1 MLPGKRYWPAL
12 TLLLFLSPCAGDEP
26 RPNPVIAAQQT
37 RPPELEADEAPALE
51 RALSAS
57 EEFLKVLSR
66 GYEGFRPKM
75 GGIVPTSGFAI
86 GPEFVRRD
94 IAQGQVLLR
103 TSARVSYRRYSLL
116 DAEFALPRL
125 GGDRMFVNLLGT
137 YRNLPQ
143 LLYFGQGPHSS
154 PRDRTDYR
162 LEDTSAELTAG
173 VRPVKPIRFGTT
185 ASYLMVNA
193 GPGTLAQTPSTERT
207 FTAATTP
214 GLERQGYFSIV
225 GGFLE
230 IDYTDVPGSPR
241 SGGLYS
247 ARFRNYAD
255 QRSGLPTFRRLDVDV
270 RQYFSFFGGQRV
282 IALRAYSTLTDGGAR
297 RPVPFYLQPTLGGP
311 DMLRGF
317 RPFRFY
323 DNNLVFFN
331 AEYRWKFASS
341 FEMAF
346 FGDAGKVFDRRSRL
360 NVHGLE
366 ASYGAGLRVNA
377 RENVFMRVDLG
388 CSHEGCQVWLRFNNI
403 Y

>member
-1 MLPGKRYWPAL
+1 MP
-12 TLLLFLSPCAGDEP
+12 PCVGEEP
-26 RPNPVIAAQQT
+26 RPNPVLAAQQS
-37 RPPELEADEAPALE
+37 RPPELEVDEAPALE
-51 RALSAS
+51 RALKAS
-57 EEFLKVLSR
+57 EEFLKVLSQ
-66 GYEGFRPKM
+66 GYNGFRPKI
-75 GGIVPTSGFAI
+75 GGMVPTSGLAI

-103 TSARVSYRRYSLL
+103 TSARVSYRRYSLF

-154 PRDRTDYR
+154 QRDRTDYR

-173 VRPVKPIRFGTT
+173 ARPLKRIRLGGT
-185 ASYLMVNA
+185 ASYLRVNV
-193 GPGTLAQTPSTERT
+193 GPGTLAQVPSTERA
-207 FTAATTP
+207 FTPATAP
-214 GLERQGYFSIV
+214 GLDRQGYFSIV

-230 IDYTDVPGSPR
+230 VDYTDLPGSPR
-241 SGGLYS
+241 SGGIYS
-247 ARFRNYAD
+247 ARFRNYVD
-255 QRSGLPTFRRLDVDV
+255 QRSGLPSFRRLDVDL
-270 RQYFSFFGGQRV
+270 RQYVSFFSSQRL
-282 IALRAYSTLTDGGAR
+282 IALRAYSTLTDASAR

-311 DMLRGF
+311 DTLRGF

-341 FEMAF
+341 FEMAV

-360 NVHGLE
+360 NLHGLK
-366 ASYGAGLRVNA
+366 ASYGAGLRINA
-377 RENVFMRVDLG
+377 VQNVFMRVDLG
-388 CSHEGCQVWLRFNNI
+388 CSHEGCQVWLRLNNS